1 MTIFQAT
8 RTSFL
13 RSSATFLLISF
24 AVTGCHRPNGDEK
37 TASEGAPPAAVTAVV
52 RAPLSNTLVV
62 AGEFLPFQEVELHAK
77 VAGYINRINVDI
89 GDKVRS
95 GEVLATLDIPEI
107 TAQVQGAD
115 AGVRQTQEQIT
126 RAKSEVLQAQA
137 NYEAVHSAA
146 QRLQQASDARPGL
159 IAQQELD
166 DALAKDRGGAAQV
179 DAAKSA
185 YSATQEQLGVSKAD
199 RQHYSS
205 MADYSRIIA
214 PFSGIVTWRY
224 ADTGSLI
231 QAGTSNA
238 GSAPVVKIAQVD
250 VLRLRLPVPESLAA
264 FVKIGDTASVHVGAT
279 GQTFGGKVARNT
291 GSLDSTTRSMQ
302 VEIDVG
308 NSEGKITPGMYADVT
323 LNIQRTGDTLVVPV
337 QAVDRSGEQPFVMLV
352 DQSKQVQKR
361 LVKIGVSTANNVEIL
376 EGLQQGD
383 LVIVANLSSF
393 QQGEQVKPKRS
404 SIGMA
409 KSGSGEEQ

>member
-1 MTIFQAT
+1 MNMRQVSRT
-8 RTSFL
+8 RLL
-13 RSSATFLLISF
+13 RNSASVLLLSLS
-24 AVTGCHRPNGDEK
+24 AAGCHRSSDDDKVAP
-37 TASEGAPPAAVTAVV
+37 ASAPPAAVAAAN

-77 VAGYINRINVDI
+77 VAGYIKHISVDI
-89 GDKVRS
+89 GDKVRT
-95 GEVLATLDIPEI
+95 GQVIATLDIPEI

-126 RAKSEVLQAQA
+126 RARSEVLRAQA
-137 NYEAVHSAA
+137 NYDAVHSAA

-166 DALAKDRGGAAQV
+166 DALAKDRAGAAQV

-205 MADYSRIIA
+205 MADYSRITA
-214 PFSGIVTWRY
+214 PFNGVVTWRY

-238 GSAPVVKIAQVD
+238 GSMPVVKVAQVD

-264 FVKIGDTASVHVGAT
+264 FVKIGDQAAIRVGAT
-279 GQTFGGKVARNT
+279 GRTFTGTVTRNT
-291 GSLDSTTRSMQ
+291 GALDSSTRSMQ
-302 VEIDVG
+302 VEIDVP
-308 NSEGKITPGMYADVT
+308 NADGKLDPGMYADVT
-323 LNIQRTGDTLVVPV
+323 LNIQRAGDALVVPV
-337 QAVDRSGEQPFVMLV
+337 QAVDRSGNQPFVMLV
-352 DQSKQVQKR
+352 DSSNRVQKR
-361 LVKIGVSTANNVEIL
+361 TVQIGVATANRVEIL
-376 EGLQQGD
+376 GGINQGD
-383 LVIVANLSSF
+383 LVIVANLASF
-393 QQGEQVKPKRS
+393 HQGEVVAPKRTS
-404 SIGMA
+404 MGMPNSA
-409 KSGSGEEQ
+409 NGEEQ